1 MRQQTFC
8 GILDYMG
15 KKKDIKK
22 QILDAANARFNHYGY
37 NKTTMAEIANDCDMT
52 AGNLY
57 RYFQNKEEII
67 TQIAVQCMQLRE
79 ETLRKLVESHKSDA
93 SNLLLSF
100 VLKNL
105 EYSFNEFSQQ
115 KKIYELIEFITQRQ
129 RKLLDQHL
137 KNIQSLISLILKKG
151 RESKEFKFDDTEV
164 VAEAVFNATT
174 KFMAPHFMVLYSHE
188 ELQRMARNVIRLV
201 AEGLR

>member
-1 MRQQTFC
+1 
-8 GILDYMG
+8 MG
-15 KKKDIKK
+15 KKIEIKK
-22 QILDAANARFNHYGY
+22 QILDSANERFNHYGY

-79 ETLRKLVESHKSDA
+79 ETLRKLVENHKSDVTD
-93 SNLLLSF
+93 LLLSF

-105 EYSFNEFSQQ
+105 EYSFEEFSQQ
-115 KKIYELIEFITQRQ
+115 KKIYELIEFITRRQ

-151 RESKEFKFDDTEV
+151 RETKEFKFDDTEV
-164 VAEAVFNATT
+164 AAEAVLNATT
-174 KFMAPHFMVLYSHE
+174 KFMAPSFMVLYSLE
-188 ELQRMARNVIRLV
+188 DLQRMARNVIRLV
-201 AEGLR
+201 VEGLKK

>member
-1 MRQQTFC
+1 ME
-8 GILDYMG
+8 
-15 KKKDIKK
+15 
-22 QILDAANARFNHYGY
+22 N
-37 NKTTMAEIANDCDMT
+37 
-52 AGNLY
+52 
-57 RYFQNKEEII
+57 
-67 TQIAVQCMQLRE
+67 
-79 ETLRKLVESHKSDA
+79 HKSDA

-137 KNIQSLISLILKKG
+137 KKIQSLISLILKKG

>member
-1 MRQQTFC
+1 
-8 GILDYMG
+8 MG
-15 KKKDIKK
+15 KKIEIKK
-22 QILDAANARFNHYGY
+22 QILDSANERFNHYGY

-79 ETLRKLVESHKSDA
+79 ETLRKLVENHKSDVTD
-93 SNLLLSF
+93 LLLSF

-105 EYSFNEFSQQ
+105 EYSFEEFSQQ
-115 KKIYELIEFITQRQ
+115 KKIYELIEFITRRQ

-151 RESKEFKFDDTEV
+151 RETKEFKFDDTEV
-164 VAEAVFNATT
+164 AAEAVLNATT
-174 KFMAPHFMVLYSHE
+174 KFMAPSFMVLYSLKD
-188 ELQRMARNVIRLV
+188 LQRMARNVISLV
-201 AEGLR
+201 VEGLKK

>member
-1 MRQQTFC
+1 ME
-8 GILDYMG
+8 
-15 KKKDIKK
+15 KKIEIKK
-22 QILDAANARFNHYGY
+22 QILDAANERFNHYGY

-79 ETLRKLVESHKSDA
+79 ETLRKLVENHKSDVTD
-93 SNLLLSF
+93 LLLSF

-105 EYSFNEFSQQ
+105 EYSFEEFSQQ
-115 KKIYELIEFITQRQ
+115 KKIYELIEFITRRQ

-151 RESKEFKFDDTEV
+151 RETKEFKFDDTEV
-164 VAEAVFNATT
+164 AAEAVLNATT
-174 KFMAPHFMVLYSHE
+174 KFMAPSFMVLYSLE
-188 ELQRMARNVIRLV
+188 DLQRMARNVIRLV
-201 AEGLR
+201 VEGLKK

>member
-1 MRQQTFC
+1 
-8 GILDYMG
+8 MG
-15 KKKDIKK
+15 KKIEIKK
-22 QILDAANARFNHYGY
+22 QILDSANERFNHYGY

-79 ETLRKLVESHKSDA
+79 ETLRKLVENHKSDVA
-93 SNLLLSF
+93 DLLLSF

-105 EYSFNEFSQQ
+105 EYSFKEFSQQ
-115 KKIYELIEFITQRQ
+115 KKIYELIEFITRKQ

-137 KNIQSLISLILKKG
+137 KNIQSLISLILEKG
-151 RESKEFKFDDTEV
+151 RETKEFKFDDIEV
-164 VAEAVFNATT
+164 AAEAVLNATT
-174 KFMAPHFMVLYSHE
+174 KFMAPSFMVLYSLKD
-188 ELQRMARNVIRLV
+188 LQRMARNVISLV
-201 AEGLR
+201 VEGLKK

>member
-1 MRQQTFC
+1 
-8 GILDYMG
+8 MG
-15 KKKDIKK
+15 KKIEIKK
-22 QILDAANARFNHYGY
+22 QILDSANERFNHYGY

-79 ETLRKLVESHKSDA
+79 ETLRKLVENHKSDVA
-93 SNLLLSF
+93 DLLLSF

-105 EYSFNEFSQQ
+105 EYSFKEFSQQ
-115 KKIYELIEFITQRQ
+115 KKIYELIEFITRKQ

-137 KNIQSLISLILKKG
+137 KNIQSLISLILEKG
-151 RESKEFKFDDTEV
+151 RKSKEFKFGDTEV
-164 VAEAVFNATT
+164 VAEAVLNATT
-174 KFMAPHFMVLYSHE
+174 KFMAPSFMVLYSLKD
-188 ELQRMARNVIRLV
+188 LQRMARNVISLV
-201 AEGLR
+201 VEGLKK

>member
-1 MRQQTFC
+1 ME
-8 GILDYMG
+8 
-15 KKKDIKK
+15 KKIEIKK
-22 QILDAANARFNHYGY
+22 QILDAANERFNHYGY

-79 ETLRKLVESHKSDA
+79 ETLRKLVENHKSDVA
-93 SNLLLSF
+93 DLLLSF

-105 EYSFNEFSQQ
+105 EYSFKEFSQQ
-115 KKIYELIEFITQRQ
+115 KKIYELIEFITRKQ

-137 KNIQSLISLILKKG
+137 KNIQSLISLILEKG
-151 RESKEFKFDDTEV
+151 RKSKEFKFGDTEV
-164 VAEAVFNATT
+164 VAEAVLNATT
-174 KFMAPHFMVLYSHE
+174 KFMAPSFMVLYSLE
-188 ELQRMARNVIRLV
+188 DLQRMARNVIRLV
-201 AEGLR
+201 VEGLKK

>member
-1 MRQQTFC
+1 ME
-8 GILDYMG
+8 
-15 KKKDIKK
+15 KKIEIKK
-22 QILDAANARFNHYGY
+22 QILDAANERFNHYGY
-37 NKTTMAEIANDCDMT
+37 NKTTMAESANDCDMT

-79 ETLRKLVESHKSDA
+79 ETLRKLVENHKSDA

-137 KNIQSLISLILKKG
+137 KKIQSLISLILKKG

>member
-1 MRQQTFC
+1 M
-8 GILDYMG
+8 
-15 KKKDIKK
+15 KKKREIKK
-22 QILDAANARFNHYGY
+22 QILEAANERFNHYGF

-57 RYFQNKEEII
+57 RYFHNKEEII

-79 ETLRKLVESHKSDA
+79 ETLRKLVENHKADVTD
-93 SNLLLSF
+93 LLLSF

-105 EYSFNEFSQQ
+105 EYSFEEFSQQ
-115 KKIYELIEFITQRQ
+115 KKIYELIEFITRKQ

-137 KNIQSLISLILKKG
+137 KNIQSLISLILEKG
-151 RESKEFKFDDTEV
+151 RKSKEFKFDDTEV
-164 VAEAVFNATT
+164 VAEAVFNSTT

-188 ELQRMARNVIRLV
+188 ELKRMARNVIRLV
-201 AEGLR
+201 VEGLKR